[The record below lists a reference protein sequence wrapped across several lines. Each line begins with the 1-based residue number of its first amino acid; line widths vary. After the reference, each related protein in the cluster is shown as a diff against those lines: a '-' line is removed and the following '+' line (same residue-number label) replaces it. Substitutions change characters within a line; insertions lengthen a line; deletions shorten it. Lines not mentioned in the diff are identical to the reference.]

1 VTGGP
6 RIGRRGLLGALA
18 AGLALAAAALPG
30 GLAPLRWLAR
40 RIGGRGARA
49 ELRALLLAHFPYLR
63 IDAEVADAW
72 LRDLERRGGGLPDPA
87 ALPSD
92 LALRFLLSTDFFQGG
107 ADPARPLRY
116 AAFYDPWATPCYNP
130 LLRPEARGEVG
141 EARRPRATKPPAS
154 ASHAANATP
163 PAASPIR
170 KAGLA

>member
-6 RIGRRGLLGALA
+6 PLRRRSLLAALA
-18 AGLALAAAALPG
+18 ALLGLLAAARLG
-30 GLAPLRWLAR
+30 LLAPLRWLAPR
-40 RIGGRGARA
+40 AGGAQA
-49 ELRALLLAHFPYLR
+49 ELRALLLAHFPYLK
-63 IDAEVADAW
+63 IGPEVADAW
-72 LRDLERRGGGLPDPA
+72 LRDLERRGRGLPDPA